1 MLHLLTD
8 YVNWLKPGK
17 KIIDIILVK
26 ENNEENKERKEET
39 LLFNTVYLTG
49 KRINQ
54 YSREDIIP
62 IYVLKGAKA
71 DINKRIK
78 DEADRKINRH

>member
-1 MLHLLTD
+1 MLHLLTE

-17 KIIDIILVK
+17 KIIDVTLVK

-39 LLFNTVYLTG
+39 LLFNTVYLVG
-49 KRINQ
+49 KKINQ
-54 YSREDIIP
+54 YARKNTIS

-71 DINKRIK
+71 DFNKRMK